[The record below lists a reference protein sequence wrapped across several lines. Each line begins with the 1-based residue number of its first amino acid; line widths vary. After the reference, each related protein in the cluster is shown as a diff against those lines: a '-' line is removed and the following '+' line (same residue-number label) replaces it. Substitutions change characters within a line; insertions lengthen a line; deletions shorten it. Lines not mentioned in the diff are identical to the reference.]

1 LSSSVHL
8 APTVLGFSSFWSNLF
23 SARFAALCRVFV
35 WRRPLVDLS
44 GQQSAF
50 S

>member
-1 LSSSVHL
+1 
-8 APTVLGFSSFWSNLF
+8 LF

-44 GQQSAF
+44 GQRSAF